1 MTEQHGTIHWT
12 ELMTD
17 DIDRAKAYYTALC
30 GWDWDTMP
38 MEEGGTYCIAKR
50 GEEMV
55 AGMMS
60 LADMPGMETVPPH
73 WMTYLA
79 VDDVDAAVKETQA
92 QGGVVHR
99 APWDVPGV
107 GRIAM
112 IADPSGA
119 AIGLMTPS

>member
-1 MTEQHGTIHWT
+1 MSDLHGTVHWT
-12 ELMTD
+12 ELMTG
-17 DIDRAKAYYTALC
+17 DIEKAKAYYAAVC
-30 GWDWDTMP
+30 GWDWDSMP
-38 MEEGGTYCIAKR
+38 MEEGLYYIAKT

-60 LADMPGMETVPPH
+60 LADMQGMENVPPH

-79 VDDVDAAVKETQA
+79 VDDVDAAVKETVA

-112 IADPSGA
+112 IADPGGA

>member
-1 MTEQHGTIHWT
+1 MSELHGTIHWT
-12 ELMTD
+12 ELMTG
-17 DIDRAKAYYTALC
+17 DIEKAKTYYTAVC
-30 GWDWDTMP
+30 GWEWDTMP
-38 MEEGGTYCIAKR
+38 MEEGLYYLAKK
-50 GEEMV
+50 GEDMV
-55 AGMMS
+55 GGMMS
-60 LADMPGMETVPPH
+60 LADMEGMENVPPH

-92 QGGVVHR
+92 LGGVVHR

>member
-1 MTEQHGTIHWT
+1 MSDLHGTIHWT
-12 ELMTD
+12 ELMTG
-17 DIDRAKAYYTALC
+17 DIEKAKAYYTAVC
-30 GWDWDTMP
+30 GWEWDSVP
-38 MEEGGTYCIAKR
+38 MEEGLYHIAR
-50 GEEMV
+50 IGEDMV

-60 LADMPGMETVPPH
+60 LADMEGMENLPPH

-112 IADPSGA
+112 IADPSEA